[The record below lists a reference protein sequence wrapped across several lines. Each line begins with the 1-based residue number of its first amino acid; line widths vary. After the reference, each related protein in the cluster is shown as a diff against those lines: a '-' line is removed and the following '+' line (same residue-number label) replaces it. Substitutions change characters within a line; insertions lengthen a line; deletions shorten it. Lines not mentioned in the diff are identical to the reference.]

1 MTERIRFEVRTSELA
16 RATGSAGVRDQ
27 QARLRVAAESVEV
40 DPRTSVAVF
49 AFRSRTSTEDVAV
62 FEGERNPCFDLSDMD

>member
-16 RATGSAGVRDQ
+16 RATGRAGDQ